1 MSTPQNL
8 YSDGRYLQPDWPAPA
23 SVEAF
28 VTTRSGGVSDGP
40 WRSLNLG
47 LRSGD
52 DTDQVLQNRA
62 VLMQDWSMD
71 KIQWLK
77 QVHGADVAR
86 ADQGCEEKEAD
97 ACWSAVSGRAC
108 AVLTAD
114 CLPVLFCNR
123 SGTRVAAAHAGWRGL
138 AGGVLENTA
147 AVFDDSP
154 DALMAWLGPA
164 ISQPCFEVGPE
175 VREAF
180 LAHDPEAES
189 AFVAGQGDRWFA
201 DIYTLARQRL
211 TAMGIYDVY
220 GGDYCTV
227 RQEELF
233 FSYRRDGA
241 KSGRL
246 ASVIWLAETD
256 G

>member
-1 MSTPQNL
+1 MSTRQNQS
-8 YSDGRYLQPDWPAPA
+8 SDGCYLQPDWPAPA
-23 SVEAF
+23 SVKAF

-52 DTDQVLQNRA
+52 DTDKVLQNRS
-62 VLMQDWSMD
+62 VLMQDWPLD

-77 QVHGADVAR
+77 QVHGADVAQ
-86 ADQGCEEKEAD
+86 ADQDCEEKEAD
-97 ACWSAVSGRAC
+97 ACWSVVSGRAC

-154 DALMAWLGPA
+154 GALMAWLGPA
-164 ISQPCFEVGPE
+164 ISQPCFEVGSE
-175 VREAF
+175 VRQAF
-180 LAHDPEAES
+180 LAHDPDAER

-211 TAMGIYDVY
+211 AALGIYDVY

-256 G
+256 E